1 MLGDSIRLW
10 RALIQIQIKN
20 KNNNNRKIDGF
31 QLQLA
36 FKSPSITT

>member
-20 KNNNNRKIDGF
+20 KNNNNSKIDGF
-31 QLQLA
+31 QLQTG